1 MNMLDNVNISA
12 IDSALI
18 AAKARKAMKDSLKDS
33 SASGGEVAKGA
44 TKRSSDQ
51 SVKAA
56 NAAQKQSQK
65 DLDKVKREAERE
77 VRAASRAAARLQ
89 REAMKASAKV
99 SKAPSHM
106 KKVERALSKLPAI
119 NADVQLILSEA
130 IGSLSAQQLDALAQH
145 ISHHNRAAAT
155 MAAMKSVV
163 LRIGDTVRITAGE
176 PKFIGMTGIV
186 VKSRQLRA
194 KIQVP
199 GVEKLVYIF
208 TGQAELVVEQIAQAV

>member
-1 MNMLDNVNISA
+1 MNMNSNVNISA

-18 AAKARKAMKDSLKDS
+18 AAKARKAMRDSLKDS
-33 SASGGEVAKGA
+33 STADDVVKV
-44 TKRSSDQ
+44 TKKRSSDQ

-56 NAAQKQSQK
+56 DDAQKRVQK
-65 DLDKVKREAERE
+65 DLQKVERE
-77 VRAASRAAARLQ
+77 LARQVREVDRAAARVQ
-89 REAMKASAKV
+89 REALKASAKV
-99 SKAPSHM
+99 GKAPSHM
-106 KKVERALSKLPAI
+106 KKVERALSKLPVI

-199 GVEKLVYIF
+199 GIEKLVYIF
-208 TGQAELVVEQIAQAV
+208 TGQAELVSAQIAEAV

>member
-1 MNMLDNVNISA
+1 
-12 IDSALI
+12 
-18 AAKARKAMKDSLKDS
+18 MKVTK
-33 SASGGEVAKGA
+33 
-44 TKRSSDQ
+44 KRSSDQ

-56 NAAQKQSQK
+56 DDAQKRVQK
-65 DLDKVKREAERE
+65 DLQKAERE
-77 VRAASRAAARLQ
+77 VARQVREVDRAAARVQ
-89 REAMKASAKV
+89 REALKASAKV
-99 SKAPSHM
+99 GKAPSHM
-106 KKVERALSKLPAI
+106 KKVERALSKLPVI

-199 GVEKLVYIF
+199 GIEKLVYIF
-208 TGQAELVVEQIAQAV
+208 TGQAELVSSQIAEAV

>member
-1 MNMLDNVNISA
+1 MNMHSNVNISA

-18 AAKARKAMKDSLKDS
+18 AAKARKAMRDSLKDS
-33 SASGGEVAKGA
+33 STADDVVKV
-44 TKRSSDQ
+44 TKKRSSDQ

-56 NAAQKQSQK
+56 DDAQKRVQK
-65 DLDKVKREAERE
+65 DLQKAERE
-77 VRAASRAAARLQ
+77 AARQVREVDRAAARVQ
-89 REAMKASAKV
+89 REALKASAKV
-99 SKAPSHM
+99 GKAPSHM
-106 KKVERALSKLPAI
+106 KKVERALSKLPVI

-155 MAAMKSVV
+155 MTAMKSVV

-199 GVEKLVYIF
+199 GIEKLVYIF
-208 TGQAELVVEQIAQAV
+208 TGQAELVSSQIAEAV